1 MMNPLLA
8 ARSSENLGEKTG
20 SGHSLGDKIEGPQF
34 FSKEMRQPSRTITG
48 LHLAESRTSPEV
60 MADESSA
67 GATEFAAATD
77 TATSTAAVEDDSND
91 RGFSTSLI
99 VHEEEGTV
107 GGTEAATVAF
117 PAVKEGCNDHRF
129 SVMAQCL
136 NALGLVTKGAE
147 HKLTVFAPTD
157 ASFHKLFASI
167 QHVGPVTV
175 DVLRNNRELRRM
187 VKALVV
193 RGSIPSSQL
202 FDKMVLT
209 TVGGTRL
216 QVQRN
221 SKGNVSLA
229 ADGTSA
235 DAARAQVISFDH
247 ACNNGWV
254 HAIDSVPTTTGM
266 SQVRQRAAV
275 VAANAKASVEKT
287 APPPAL
293 PSVATPPLSC
303 KATCEIAASK
313 STAPSSSSLA
323 SAETRR
329 PFRMLNSMDSIN
341 SHRSSKGNRTQ
352 ETGPKK
358 QKRNTKPASWQAQ
371 FESRCQNADCCHGCQ
386 KQVYVTEKLVVDK
399 TVWHKACF
407 KCTDC
412 KCQLSIRNYACLHG
426 KFYCKPH
433 FQYNFKLK
441 GNYDEGFGMRQRKS
455 DFNVVVN

>member
-1 MMNPLLA
+1 MHEPRFIPSPHLSSPFSPFSRAVLVKCNPEGAGSLCSHSFHFPTLFPPST
-8 ARSSENLGEKTG
+8 ARAG

-187 VKALVV
+187 V
-193 RGSIPSSQL
+193 SC
-202 FDKMVLT
+202 
-209 TVGGTRL
+209 
-216 QVQRN
+216 
-221 SKGNVSLA
+221 
-229 ADGTSA
+229 SA
-235 DAARAQVISFDH
+235 DFCHHMNFCRCRLGATVSFADTIS
-247 ACNNGWV
+247 V
-254 HAIDSVPTTTGM
+254 
-266 SQVRQRAAV
+266 
-275 VAANAKASVEKT
+275 
-287 APPPAL
+287 L
-293 PSVATPPLSC
+293 PVLY
-303 KATCEIAASK
+303 
-313 STAPSSSSLA
+313 
-323 SAETRR
+323 
-329 PFRMLNSMDSIN
+329 
-341 SHRSSKGNRTQ
+341 
-352 ETGPKK
+352 
-358 QKRNTKPASWQAQ
+358 
-371 FESRCQNADCCHGCQ
+371 CC
-386 KQVYVTEKLVVDK
+386 
-399 TVWHKACF
+399 
-407 KCTDC
+407 
-412 KCQLSIRNYACLHG
+412 S
-426 KFYCKPH
+426 
-433 FQYNFKLK
+433 
-441 GNYDEGFGMRQRKS
+441 
-455 DFNVVVN
+455 